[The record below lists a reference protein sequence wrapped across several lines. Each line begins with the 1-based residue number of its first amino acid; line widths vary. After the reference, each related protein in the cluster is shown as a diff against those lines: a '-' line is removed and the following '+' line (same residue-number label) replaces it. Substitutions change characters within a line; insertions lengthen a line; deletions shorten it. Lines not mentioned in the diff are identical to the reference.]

1 MDILIRL
8 FILVT
13 AFVTSYSIYTNEIEY
28 TIPSFALLIVLVY
41 TLSTL

>member
-1 MDILIRL
+1 
-8 FILVT
+8 V
-13 AFVTSYSIYTNEIEY
+13 AYSIYTNEIEY